1 MVRFIVRR
9 FLVLIPILICV
20 SILVFLVLRLAK
32 GDPAMAYLR
41 MANIPPT
48 EQALAEARRELGLDR
63 PIAEQYAAWAA
74 RAVRL
79 DFGADQIGRASCRE
93 RV

>member
-32 GDPAMAYLR
+32 GDPAMAYLLLS
-41 MANIPPT
+41 II
-48 EQALAEARRELGLDR
+48 RRN
-63 PIAEQYAAWAA
+63 
-74 RAVRL
+74 
-79 DFGADQIGRASCRE
+79 
-93 RV
+93 